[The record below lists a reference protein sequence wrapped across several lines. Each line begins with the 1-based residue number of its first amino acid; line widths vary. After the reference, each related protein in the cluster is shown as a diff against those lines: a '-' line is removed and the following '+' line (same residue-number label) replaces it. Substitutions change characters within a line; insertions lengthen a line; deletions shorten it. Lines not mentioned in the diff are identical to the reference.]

1 MNKKKT
7 SLILFVAMILAGVL
21 FPVVVLVLLS
31 IAELKFFA
39 FYYTMFYFAF
49 SIWAL
54 VVYFYYKHV
63 RQEEFYNLLQSAFES
78 DKPLVPMLTAYLKD
92 RPKGYFREFIIIS
105 FLSVMNPAYY
115 FVYYRFWRFDRR
127 LAGVIDLLQQGYPL
141 TKALREYPGLVSQE
155 VFLAL
160 SLGESS
166 GNFSSC
172 LSMVGRWY
180 KDLFWL
186 IVLPRMAYLF
196 FLVFASLNVAVFFM
210 VFIAPKYERI
220 FKDFDFSLPWVTLF
234 LLKIFNWLPTFGHR
248 GDPVAAIA
256 PLFWIIVLVLVPFI
270 VALPFWCMTARW
282 YFPVVGS
289 IYRIHLQGSFLK
301 MLGVTLQGQVVIS
314 KALSFLEESHC
325 FSGPSQKQL
334 IKLNS
339 SLQLG
344 QSLEDGLY
352 SSGWLPKSLKPFI
365 QSSQKVNN
373 LSWALSEAGN
383 QRLRLASLFAQRF
396 SLVVFPLLML
406 LMGVL
411 IGFIAIAMFLPL
423 IKMLVELS

>member
-1 MNKKKT
+1 MNEKKKH
-7 SLILFVAMILAGVL
+7 IFLFITMILAGVL
-21 FPVVVLVLLS
+21 FPVVVFVLLC
-31 IAELKFFA
+31 IADLKFFA
-39 FYYTMFYFAF
+39 FYYAMFFFAF

-54 VVYFYYKHV
+54 VSFFYYRHV
-63 RQEEFYNLLQSAFES
+63 RQEEFHNLLQSAFEA
-78 DKPLVPMLTAYLKD
+78 DKPIVPMLTAYLQD
-92 RPKGYFREFIIIS
+92 RPKGYFREFVIIA
-105 FLSVMNPAYY
+105 FLFAMNPAYY
-115 FVYYRFWRFDRR
+115 LIYYRFWRFDRR
-127 LAGVIDLLQQGYPL
+127 VTGVVALLQQGVPL

-166 GNFSSC
+166 GNFSAC
-172 LSMVGRWY
+172 LSMVGRWH

-196 FLVFASLNVAVFFM
+196 FMVIASLNVAVFFM

-220 FKDFDFSLPWVTLF
+220 FKDFDYSLPWVTAL
-234 LLKIFNWLPTFGHR
+234 LLKAFNWLPTFGHR
-248 GDPVAAIA
+248 NDIIADVAPI
-256 PLFWIIVLVLVPFI
+256 FWILIVFLIPFI
-270 VALPFWCMTARW
+270 AVMPFWSMTARW

-289 IYRIHLQGSFLK
+289 IYRIHLQGNFLK
-301 MLGVTLQGQVVIS
+301 MLGITLRGQVVIS
-314 KALSFLEESHC
+314 KALTFLEESNC

-334 IKLNS
+334 VKLNS
-339 SLQLG
+339 SIQLG
-344 QSLEDGLY
+344 QPLEDCLY
-352 SSGWLPKSLKPFI
+352 SSGWLPKSMKPFI

-373 LSWALSEAGN
+373 LPWALAEVGN

-406 LMGVL
+406 LLGVL
-411 IGFIAIAMFLPL
+411 IGFIAIAMFMPL

>member
-1 MNKKKT
+1 MNEKKKH
-7 SLILFVAMILAGVL
+7 IFLFITMILAGVL
-21 FPVVVLVLLS
+21 FPVVVFVLLC
-31 IAELKFFA
+31 IADLKFFA
-39 FYYTMFYFAF
+39 FYYAMFFFAF

-54 VVYFYYKHV
+54 VSFFYYRHV
-63 RQEEFYNLLQSAFES
+63 RQEEFHNLLQSAFEA
-78 DKPLVPMLTAYLKD
+78 DKPIVPMLTAYLQD
-92 RPKGYFREFIIIS
+92 RPKGYFREFVIIA
-105 FLSVMNPAYY
+105 FLFAMNPAYY
-115 FVYYRFWRFDRR
+115 LIYYRFWRFDRR
-127 LAGVIDLLQQGYPL
+127 VTGVVALLQQGVPL

-166 GNFSSC
+166 GNFSAC
-172 LSMVGRWY
+172 LSMVGRWH

-196 FLVFASLNVAVFFM
+196 FMVIASLNVAVFFM

-220 FKDFDFSLPWVTLF
+220 FKDFDYSLPWVTAL
-234 LLKIFNWLPTFGHR
+234 LLKAFNWLPTFGHR
-248 GDPVAAIA
+248 NDIIADAAPI
-256 PLFWIIVLVLVPFI
+256 FWILIVVLIPFI
-270 VALPFWCMTARW
+270 AVMPFWSMTARW

-289 IYRIHLQGSFLK
+289 IYRIHLQGNFLK
-301 MLGVTLQGQVVIS
+301 MLGITLRGQVVIS
-314 KALSFLEESHC
+314 KALTFLEESNC

-334 IKLNS
+334 VKLNS
-339 SLQLG
+339 SIQLG
-344 QSLEDGLY
+344 QPLEDCLY
-352 SSGWLPKSLKPFI
+352 SSGWLPKSMKPFI

-373 LSWALSEAGN
+373 LPWALAEVGN

-406 LMGVL
+406 LLGVL
-411 IGFIAIAMFLPL
+411 IGFIAIAMFMPL

>member
-1 MNKKKT
+1 MNEKKT
-7 SLILFVAMILAGVL
+7 HTILFIIMTLAGL
-21 FPVVVLVLLS
+21 FFPVAVFVLLS
-31 IAELKFFA
+31 IANLKFFA
-39 FYYTMFYFAF
+39 FYYAMFFFAC

-54 VVYFYYKHV
+54 VSFFYYRHV
-63 RQEEFYNLLQSAFES
+63 RQEEFHNLLQSAFEA
-78 DKPLVPMLTAYLKD
+78 DKPLIPMLTAYLMD

-105 FLSVMNPAYY
+105 FLSAMNPAYY
-115 FVYYRFWRFDRR
+115 LIYYRFWRFDRR
-127 LAGVIDLLQQGYPL
+127 VAGLIDLLQQGFPL
-141 TKALREYPGLVSQE
+141 TRALREYPGLVSQE

-160 SLGESS
+160 LLGESL

-172 LSMVGRWY
+172 LSMVGRWH

-196 FLVFASLNVAVFFM
+196 FLVVASLNVVVFFTI
-210 VFIAPKYERI
+210 FIAPKYERL
-220 FKDFDFSLPWVTLF
+220 FNDFDYSLPWVTVF
-234 LLKIFNWLPTFGHR
+234 LLKIFSWLPTFGHR
-248 GDPVAAIA
+248 SDIIA
-256 PLFWIIVLVLVPFI
+256 DLSPLFWIVVVFFVPFI
-270 VALPFWCMTARW
+270 AVLPFWSTTARW
-282 YFPVVGS
+282 YFPIVGS
-289 IYRIHLQGSFLK
+289 IYRIHLQGNFLK
-301 MLGVTLQGQVVIS
+301 MLGITLQGQVVIS
-314 KALSFLEESHC
+314 KALTFLEESHC

-334 IKLNS
+334 VKLNS

-344 QSLEDGLY
+344 APLEDCLY
-352 SSGWLPKSLKPFI
+352 SSGWLPKSMKPFI

-373 LSWALSEAGN
+373 LPWALAEVGN

-396 SLVVFPLLML
+396 SLVIFPLLML